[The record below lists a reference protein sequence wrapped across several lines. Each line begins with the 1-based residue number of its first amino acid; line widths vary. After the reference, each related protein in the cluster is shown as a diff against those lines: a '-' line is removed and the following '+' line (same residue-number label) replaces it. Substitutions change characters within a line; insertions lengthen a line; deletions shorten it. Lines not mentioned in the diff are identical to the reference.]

1 MEDIRQDSILAFDTR
16 FTNNH
21 TQMLKI
27 LLPFCQSSLQKYIAI
42 YIHILE
48 LQCVL
53 EYFSKVQPSAC
64 KESPFDFN
72 LLFPQLLPYCNPA
85 ETKTFTQIRNLFET
99 MENVKNMMDMI
110 ETMKELFPEG
120 MGSSENDCLSPD
132 MLTAMMNMFGGNSNE
147 EFSPE
152 MMAAMS
158 GFFQ

>member
-1 MEDIRQDSILAFDTR
+1 MEDIRQDSILAFDTC

-27 LLPFCQSSLQKYIAI
+27 LLPFCHSSLQKYIAI
-42 YIHILE
+42 YIHIRE

-53 EYFSKVQPSAC
+53 EHFSKVQTSAC

-72 LLFPQLLPYCNPA
+72 LLFPQLLPYCSPT
-85 ETKTFTQIRNLFET
+85 ETRTFTQIRNLFET
-99 MENVKNMMDMI
+99 MENVKNMMDMM

-120 MGSSENDCLSPD
+120 MESSENGGFTPDMMTAMMNIFGGDSNGGFSPD
-132 MLTAMMNMFGGNSNE
+132 MLAS
-147 EFSPE
+147 
-152 MMAAMS
+152 MS